1 MVKHGE
7 VNKGKLYGLRVYAK
21 ALKRYIS
28 LSVLIRLVSDGQ
40 EDRQVAALF
49 LYRRFDGWMR
59 SFELQN

>member
-1 MVKHGE
+1 MSSKTIRIEGICKSSQKVHF
-7 VNKGKLYGLRVYAK
+7 
-21 ALKRYIS
+21 
-28 LSVLIRLVSDGQ
+28 LIRLVSDGQ

>member
-1 MVKHGE
+1 MVKHGGSE
-7 VNKGKLYGLRVYAK
+7 QGKTIRIESICKSSQKVHF
-21 ALKRYIS
+21 
-28 LSVLIRLVSDGQ
+28 LIRLVSDGQ